1 MAVEIV
7 MPRVDMDMTSGRM
20 GRWHAAEGAHVDKGA
35 TLFEIETDKAA
46 MEVDAPAS
54 GVLKFVAASE
64 GDVLP
69 VGACV
74 GWIVADGETFVP
86 PAAARDD
93 VGSARGARPNPAPQ
107 PVRKNGHSSEGPMGD
122 TFSPREKG
130 SATQR
135 SLFPKGV
142 RENALLST
150 GDGER
155 VGVRAQGA
163 DDAGVRATPAARW
176 LARERGLRLESV
188 NGSGPRGRVQRRD
201 VEQLGAAPSVS
212 NVHRLWLARGE
223 GAPIVFLHGFG
234 ADLNGWRPVHR
245 LLPETQ
251 PALAID
257 LPGHGLSPLGEQVS
271 FEALVEAARA
281 ALIEEGVGA
290 AHLVG
295 HSLGG
300 AVAVA
305 LAHEPGVTALSL
317 MLIAP
322 AGLGSETNAAFFEGF
337 LQADT
342 EAALTPWL
350 HMLAT
355 DAAALGSALA
365 RTTLRLRQE
374 RPLVADQRRLAKAIL
389 AGGRQTIDIRGLL
402 AAPEAPTRIVVGLE
416 DRITPPHQAEGLS
429 GLIALHRFAH
439 VGHMPHLEARRDVA
453 RLIEELVRAG
463 AAEARQVQAAG
474 LPSTTR

>member
-20 GRWHAAEGAHVDKGA
+20 GRWHAAEGAHVEKGA

-69 VGACV
+69 VGACI
-74 GWIVADGETFVP
+74 GWIVADGESFVAP
-86 PAAARDD
+86 PPTASAATPPTATI
-93 VGSARGARPNPAPQ
+93 SPLAA
-107 PVRKNGHSSEGPMGD
+107 GD
-122 TFSPREKG
+122 TNDAAYAR
-130 SATQR
+130 A
-135 SLFPKGV
+135 GV
-142 RENALLST
+142 
-150 GDGER
+150 GER
-155 VGVRAQGA
+155 P
-163 DDAGVRATPAARW
+163 RATPAARRV
-176 LARERGLRLESV
+176 AREGGLRLESV

-201 VEQLGAAPSVS
+201 VDERSAAPLSRS
-212 NVHRLWLARGE
+212 NVHRLWLQRGE

-257 LPGHGLSPLGEQVS
+257 LPGHGLSPLGEQAS

-281 ALIEEGVGA
+281 ALIEEGVSA
-290 AHLVG
+290 AHLIG

-305 LAHEPGVTALSL
+305 LAHEPGVKALSL

-322 AGLGSETNAAFFEGF
+322 AGLGPETNGAFFDGF

-355 DAAALGSALA
+355 DPAALGSALA

-389 AGGRQTIDIRGLL
+389 AGGRQAIDVRGLL
-402 AAPEAPTRIVVGLE
+402 AAPEPPTKIVVGLE
-416 DRITPPHQAEGLS
+416 DRITPAHQAEGLS

-439 VGHMPHLEARRDVA
+439 VGHMPHLEARREVA
-453 RLIEELVRAG
+453 ALIEELVRAG
-463 AAEARQVQAAG
+463 SG
-474 LPSTTR
+474 

>member
-1 MAVEIV
+1 VAVEIV

-20 GRWHAAEGAHVDKGA
+20 GRWHAPEGAHVEKGA

-64 GDVLP
+64 GDMLP
-69 VGACV
+69 VGACI
-74 GWIVADGETFVP
+74 GWIVPEGESFAPPATAGTPTP
-86 PAAARDD
+86 PAAIASPLA
-93 VGSARGARPNPAPQ
+93 V
-107 PVRKNGHSSEGPMGD
+107 GD
-122 TFSPREKG
+122 TNDGAYAGGAIRE
-130 SATQR
+130 R
-135 SLFPKGV
+135 P
-142 RENALLST
+142 
-150 GDGER
+150 
-155 VGVRAQGA
+155 
-163 DDAGVRATPAARW
+163 RATPAARRM
-176 LARERGLRLESV
+176 ARERGLRLESV

-201 VEQLGAAPSVS
+201 VEQRGAAQLPTS

-245 LLPETQ
+245 LLSETL

-257 LPGHGLSPLGEQVS
+257 LPGHGLSPLGEEAS
-271 FEALVEAARA
+271 FEALVGAARA

-290 AHLVG
+290 AHLIG
-295 HSLGG
+295 HSVGG

-305 LAHEPGVTALSL
+305 LAHEPGVKALSL
-317 MLIAP
+317 MMIAP
-322 AGLGSETNAAFFEGF
+322 AGLGPETNAAFFDGF

-355 DAAALGSALA
+355 DPAALGSALA

-374 RPLVADQRRLAKAIL
+374 RPLVADQRRLAEAIL
-389 AGGRQTIDIRGLL
+389 ARGRQTIDIRGLL
-402 AAPEAPTRIVVGLE
+402 AAPEAPTKIVVGLE
-416 DRITPPHQAEGLS
+416 DRITPAHQAGGLS

-439 VGHMPHLEARRDVA
+439 VGHMPHLEARREVA
-453 RLIEELVRAG
+453 RLIEELVRPG
-463 AAEARQVQAAG
+463 G
-474 LPSTTR
+474 G

>member
-20 GRWHAAEGAHVDKGA
+20 GRWHAAEGAHVEKGA

-69 VGACV
+69 VGACI
-74 GWIVADGETFVP
+74 GWIVAEGESFVP
-86 PAAARDD
+86 PPAADARD
-93 VGSARGARPNPAPQ
+93 VARSTARGARPHPAL
-107 PVRKNGHSSEGPMGD
+107 RA

-130 SATQR
+130 TAATQR
-135 SLFPKGV
+135 PLSL
-142 RENALLST
+142 
-150 GDGER
+150 GER
-155 VGVRAQGA
+155 VGVRAPGTDGA
-163 DDAGVRATPAARW
+163 PPRATPAARRM
-176 LARERGLRLESV
+176 ARERGLRLESV

-201 VEQLGAAPSVS
+201 VEQLGAAPSAS

-257 LPGHGLSPLGEQVS
+257 LPGHGLSPLGEEAS
-271 FEALVEAARA
+271 FEALVEATRA

-305 LAHEPGVTALSL
+305 LAHAPGVKALSL

-322 AGLGSETNAAFFEGF
+322 AGLGPETNSAFFDGF

-355 DAAALGSALA
+355 DPAALGSALA

-389 AGGRQTIDIRGLL
+389 AGGRQTIDMRGLL
-402 AAPEAPTRIVVGLE
+402 AAPQAPTKIVVGLE
-416 DRITPPHQAEGLS
+416 DRITPSHQAEGLS
-429 GLIALHRFAH
+429 GLIALHRFPD
-439 VGHMPHLEARRDVA
+439 VGHMPHLEVRREVA
-453 RLIEELVRAG
+453 QLIEELVRA
-463 AAEARQVQAAG
+463 RSFVAG
-474 LPSTTR
+474 LSQAQLGVATSACPSACARSRRRSPAWSA

>member
-20 GRWHAAEGAHVDKGA
+20 GRWHVPEGAHVEKGA

-69 VGACV
+69 VGACI
-74 GWIVADGETFVP
+74 GWIVADGEAFAPP
-86 PAAARDD
+86 PATA
-93 VGSARGARPNPAPQ
+93 GARGKAGGETAPPPPLWGRDGVGGRADARGRSL
-107 PVRKNGHSSEGPMGD
+107 VREPRSEGSQHIDRLQIGGARRDPPPGL
-122 TFSPREKG
+122 PHKG
-130 SATQR
+130 
-135 SLFPKGV
+135 G
-142 RENALLST
+142 
-150 GDGER
+150 GEVLAER
-155 VGVRAQGA
+155 L
-163 DDAGVRATPAARW
+163 RATPAARRM
-176 LARERGLRLESV
+176 ARERGWRLESV
-188 NGSGPRGRVQRRD
+188 NGSGPRGRIQRRD
-201 VEQLGAAPSVS
+201 VDQHGAAPPASR
-212 NVHRLWLARGE
+212 VHRLWLARGR

-234 ADLNGWRPVHR
+234 ADLNSWRPVHR

-257 LPGHGLSPLGEQVS
+257 LPGHGLSPLGEEAS
-271 FEALVEAARA
+271 FGALAESARA
-281 ALIEEGVGA
+281 VLIEEGASA

-300 AVAVA
+300 AVATA
-305 LAHEPGVTALSL
+305 LAHEPGLKALSL

-322 AGLGSETNAAFFEGF
+322 AGLGEETNAAFFDGF

-350 HMLAT
+350 NMLAT
-355 DAAALGSALA
+355 DPAALGSALA

-374 RPLVADQRRLAKAIL
+374 RPLVAEQRRLAETIL
-389 AGGRQTIDIRGLL
+389 ARGRQTIDIRGLL
-402 AAPEAPTRIVVGLE
+402 SAPQAPTKIVVGLE
-416 DRITPPHQAEGLS
+416 DRITPPRYVEGLS

-439 VGHMPHLEARRDVA
+439 IGHVPHLEARREVA
-453 RLIEELVRAG
+453 SLIEELVRVG
-463 AAEARQVQAAG
+463 DG
-474 LPSTTR
+474 

>member
-20 GRWHAAEGAHVDKGA
+20 GRWHAAEGAHVEKGA

-69 VGACV
+69 VGTCI
-74 GWIVADGETFVP
+74 GWIVADGESFASP
-86 PAAARDD
+86 PATEGVERDD
-93 VGSARGARPNPAPQ
+93 VESTRGARPRPAL
-107 PVRKNGHSSEGPMGD
+107 RA
-122 TFSPREKG
+122 TFSQGEKG
-130 SATQR
+130 LQAATQR
-135 SLFPKGV
+135 PLSLGERAGV
-142 RENALLST
+142 R
-150 GDGER
+150 
-155 VGVRAQGA
+155 VQGA
-163 DDAGVRATPAARW
+163 DGARPRATPAARRM
-176 LARERGLRLESV
+176 ARERGLRLESV
-188 NGSGPRGRVQRRD
+188 SGSGPRGRVQRRD
-201 VEQLGAAPSVS
+201 AEQRGAAVTSAS
-212 NVHRLWLARGE
+212 SVHRLWLARGE

-257 LPGHGLSPLGEQVS
+257 LPGHGLSPLGEEAS
-271 FEALVEAARA
+271 FEALVGAARS
-281 ALIEEGVGA
+281 ALIEEGVNA
-290 AHLVG
+290 AHFVG

-300 AVAVA
+300 AVAA
-305 LAHEPGVTALSL
+305 TLAHEPGVEALSL

-322 AGLGSETNAAFFEGF
+322 TGLGPETNAAFFDGF

-342 EAALTPWL
+342 EAALTRWL

-355 DAAALGSALA
+355 DPAALGSALA

-374 RPLVADQRRLAKAIL
+374 RPLVADQRRLAKAVL
-389 AGGRQTIDIRGLL
+389 AGGKQMTDIRGLL
-402 AAPEAPTRIVVGLE
+402 AAPQAPTKIVIGLE
-416 DRITPPHQAEGLS
+416 DRITPPRHVEGLS
-429 GLIALHRFAH
+429 GLVALHRFAH
-439 VGHMPHLEARRDVA
+439 IGHMPHLEARREVA

-463 AAEARQVQAAG
+463 RSSED
-474 LPSTTR
+474 